1 MHSASRPEERPQRR
15 QKQVRLTRRLEPA
28 TLGQIV
34 IQRYRAYG
42 IELQAESRIPGLE
55 PAGREDSVTAPIE
68 LTIGYCPEWARQAL
82 QMSAV
87 PLYAGQTKTDE
98 VPTFQVEQVGNGEF
112 FRLFYSNG
120 TQVLADAKTQ
130 RIWGTCPPPLTLED
144 LCTYLLGPVMGFVL
158 RRRGILALHAS
169 CFCIDGRAFALCG
182 SAGCGK
188 STAAAA
194 LAVRGAA
201 ILCEDIAAVRERDG
215 TFYVAPGYPR
225 VNLWPDSAAYVLGDG
240 HNLPKITPN
249 WEKLYLG
256 LGGKNTKFETQERAL
271 EGIYIMESRTQA
283 GNAPRI
289 REASP
294 QEAVVR
300 LIQNTY
306 MNYLLSTEQRA
317 DEFDTI
323 MKLAAAVP
331 VRLLTPSYE
340 VAKINAMCELL
351 EDDARA
357 AIVRDR

>member
-1 MHSASRPEERPQRR
+1 
-15 QKQVRLTRRLEPA
+15 
-28 TLGQIV
+28 V

-42 IELQAESRIPGLE
+42 LELQTESGIPGLE
-55 PAGREDSVTAPIE
+55 PACSPDSAATPIE
-68 LTIGYCPEWARQAL
+68 LTVGHCPEWARQAL
-82 QMSAV
+82 EMSAV
-87 PLYAGQTKTDE
+87 PLYAGQTKTDDI
-98 VPTFQVEQVGNGEF
+98 PTFQVEQVGNGEF

-169 CFCIDGRAFALCG
+169 CFCLDGRAFALCG

-194 LAVRGAA
+194 MAVRGAS

-225 VNLWPDSAAYVLGDG
+225 VNLWPDSAAYLFGDA
-240 HNLPKITPN
+240 HNLPQITPS
-249 WEKLYLG
+249 WEKLFLG
-256 LGGKNTKFETQERAL
+256 LDGKNTKFEKQERAL
-271 EGIYIMESRTQA
+271 EGIYIMESRTHA

-317 DEFDTI
+317 DEFDTL
-323 MKLAAAVP
+323 MKLAAAVR
-331 VRLLTPSYE
+331 VKVLTPSYE

-357 AIVRDR
+357 AMIRHR